1 MMPGMPPGGGAFDFS
16 ALQNALNDP
25 SIKQM
30 AEQIANDP
38 SFMGLTQQLQE
49 SMATMMGGAEGAGAG
64 AAAAGGAAAGGGIP
78 GMPPGMAGMPGMPGM
93 PGMDPANFDPTKYMQ
108 AMSGMFQNPQ
118 FMQMAEKL
126 GQAIIQSD
134 PNMQRLMT
142 TMADPEYKSKIE
154 NAMMS
159 LKEDPEM
166 GEIFNELEAGGPAAM
181 MKYWNNPEV
190 LKKLG
195 DTMGGVFDFQALLGE
210 GAEGAAE
217 DDEEQ
222 EEEEEEIN
230 LHAAASDGNAE
241 QLQQLLEAADCDV
254 NQADEEGRT
263 ALHFAVGY
271 GEIECAK
278 LLIKAKANVDIKDS
292 NQNTPL
298 HYAAGYGQADS
309 VKLLL
314 DNGADKSLKN
324 ADEKTAFE
332 VAELNEQKDVMALLK

>member
-1 MMPGMPPGGGAFDFS
+1 
-16 ALQNALNDP
+16 
-25 SIKQM
+25 
-30 AEQIANDP
+30 
-38 SFMGLTQQLQE
+38 
-49 SMATMMGGAEGAGAG
+49 
-64 AAAAGGAAAGGGIP
+64 
-78 GMPPGMAGMPGMPGM
+78 
-93 PGMDPANFDPTKYMQ
+93 MQ

-126 GQAIIQSD
+126 GQAIISSD
-134 PNMQRLMT
+134 PNMQKLMT
-142 TMADPEYKSKIE
+142 TMADPEYKAKIE
-154 NAMMS
+154 GAMKS
-159 LKEDPEM
+159 LKDDPEM

-195 DTMGGVFDFQALLGE
+195 ETMGGVFDFQALLGE
-210 GAEGAAE
+210 GAAG
-217 DDEEQ
+217 DEE
-222 EEEEEEIN
+222 EEEAEEEEIN

-241 QLQQLLEAADCDV
+241 QLKQLLDEADVDAD
-254 NQADEEGRT
+254 QADEEGRT

-278 LLIKAKANVDIKDS
+278 LLINAKANVDIKDS

-314 DNGADKSLKN
+314 DSGADKSLKN

-332 VAELNEQKDVMALLK
+332 VAELNEQADVMELLK

>member
-1 MMPGMPPGGGAFDFS
+1 MMPGMPPGGAFDFS

-38 SFMGLTQQLQE
+38 SFQGLTAQLQE
-49 SMATMMGGAEGAGAG
+49 SMASMMGGAEGG
-64 AAAAGGAAAGGGIP
+64 AAAAAAAP
-78 GMPPGMAGMPGMPGM
+78 PAMPPMP
-93 PGMDPANFDPTKYMQ
+93 DPANFDPTKYMQ

-134 PNMQRLMT
+134 PNMQRLMS
-142 TMADPEYKSKIE
+142 TMADPEYKAKIE
-154 NAMMS
+154 NAMKS
-159 LKEDPEM
+159 LKDDPEM
-166 GEIFNELEAGGPAAM
+166 GAIFQELEQGGPAAM

-195 DTMGGVFDFQALLGE
+195 ETMGGVFDFQAMLGEGVE
-210 GAEGAAE
+210 GAEGE
-217 DDEEQ
+217 EEQ
-222 EEEEEEIN
+222 DEEEEEVN
-230 LHAAASDGNAE
+230 LHSAASDGNAD
-241 QLQQLLEAADCDV
+241 QLRELLKEEGVQVDAE
-254 NQADEEGRT
+254 DEEGRT

-271 GEIECAK
+271 GEIECSK
-278 LLIKAKANVDIKDS
+278 LLIDAGANVNLKDA

-298 HYAAGYGQADS
+298 HYAAGYGQAES

-314 DNGADKSLKN
+314 DSGADKEAKN
-324 ADEKTAFE
+324 ADDKTAYE
-332 VAELNEQKDVMALLK
+332 VAELNEQADVMALLK